1 MQVLNQ
7 NITQEKNPTASQQ
20 KAEAPVPGMKDG
32 GNTNGIKKAAT
43 SGIQGDGI
51 SKDKTSKYLK
61 VLTRIEGFLAKD
73 ALPEVAV
80 KGFVGAVKKQ
90 LNQLTESEKQSL
102 LKLPEAR
109 ALDLKN
115 LEELPEKIEE
125 KLANADSAK
134 EMMSLLKNPRF
145 ASLMKTEES
154 GKLAGTYKPTAMKKP
169 PPGSSAAP
177 SEKKTAAMNPSQV
190 NASPGEST
198 KVPVKVSPG

>member
-1 MQVLNQ
+1 MQVQNQ
-7 NITQEKNPTASQQ
+7 PVAQEQASALRQKTEPPVPETQAQGVA
-20 KAEAPVPGMKDG
+20 KAEENQD
-32 GNTNGIKKAAT
+32 AAT
-43 SGIQGDGI
+43 KIDNSAASDN
-51 SKDKTSKYLK
+51 TSKYLK

-154 GKLAGTYKPTAMKKP
+154 STSAGTYKPTAMKKP
-169 PPGSSAAP
+169 PPESSAAS
-177 SEKKTAAMNPSQV
+177 SENETAAMNPSQV
-190 NASPGEST
+190 NASPGDST
-198 KVPVKVSPG
+198 KVPAKVSPA

>member
-7 NITQEKNPTASQQ
+7 NIDQEKTPTASQQ
-20 KAEAPVPGMKDG
+20 KAEAPVLGMQDG
-32 GNTNGIKKAAT
+32 GNTNGIQKVAT

-109 ALDLKN
+109 VLYLKT

-125 KLANADSAK
+125 KLADADSAK

-145 ASLMKTEES
+145 ASLMKTEERS
-154 GKLAGTYKPTAMKKP
+154 TSAETYKPTVMKNP
-169 PPGSSAAP
+169 PPGSSAEP
-177 SEKKTAAMNPSQV
+177 SEKKTAAVNPSQV
-190 NASPGEST
+190 NTSTDVST

>member
-1 MQVLNQ
+1 M
-7 NITQEKNPTASQQ
+7 
-20 KAEAPVPGMKDG
+20 
-32 GNTNGIKKAAT
+32 
-43 SGIQGDGI
+43 
-51 SKDKTSKYLK
+51 
-61 VLTRIEGFLAKD
+61 
-73 ALPEVAV
+73 
-80 KGFVGAVKKQ
+80 
-90 LNQLTESEKQSL
+90 
-102 LKLPEAR
+102 PEAR

-154 GKLAGTYKPTAMKKP
+154 GKSAGTYKPTAMKKP
-169 PPGSSAAP
+169 PPGSSTAP

-198 KVPVKVSPG
+198 KVPVKASAG

>member
-7 NITQEKNPTASQQ
+7 NIAQEKNPTASQQ
-20 KAEAPVPGMKDG
+20 KAEASVLGMKDG
-32 GNTNGIKKAAT
+32 GNTTGIKKTAA

-125 KLANADSAK
+125 KLADADSAK
-134 EMMSLLKNPRF
+134 EMMSLLKNPQF

-154 GKLAGTYKPTAMKKP
+154 GTSAGTYKPTAMKNP
-169 PPGSSAAP
+169 PPGSSAEP
-177 SEKKTAAMNPSQV
+177 SEKKTAAVNPSQV
-190 NASPGEST
+190 NTSPDVLT